1 MRLIIILLTVLLLV
15 YLVRRGVKENF
26 NSFNVLKYPDTDVET
41 HETWI
46 KYHANDTLLKKR
58 QIVRY
63 MKLLKN
69 EINLFFYSKKFDEVM
84 QIHNNKSLDE
94 KMGYIVRVLQRFLRR
109 FTTNED
115 GQEIIEINVG
125 NDDERISSLIT
136 YNNLSN
142 HLINYLECNLTDE
155 DSETCNF
162 YKDTKTEQKHF
173 EFNKVHTYKIVNNL
187 YLIHKHVTNRELDQL
202 TRLLYKILEKYSIYK
217 HPEFKSDD
225 FLPCVIYDGKLAIKH

>member
-1 MRLIIILLTVLLLV
+1 
-15 YLVRRGVKENF
+15 
-26 NSFNVLKYPDTDVET
+26 
-41 HETWI
+41 
-46 KYHANDTLLKKR
+46 
-58 QIVRY
+58 

-142 HLINYLECNLTDE
+142 HLINYT
-155 DSETCNF
+155 
-162 YKDTKTEQKHF
+162 
-173 EFNKVHTYKIVNNL
+173 
-187 YLIHKHVTNRELDQL
+187 
-202 TRLLYKILEKYSIYK
+202 
-217 HPEFKSDD
+217 
-225 FLPCVIYDGKLAIKH
+225 